1 MPSNGTEALLNLV
14 RRHGVGRGLCWSS
27 GGKACCAGTEA
38 RMTEQAA
45 PLERKGMFGVSKLG
59 SQCQSYTAPHR
70 WLSVCSE
77 GQWREMAPA
86 GSFAPREVSP

>member
-45 PLERKGMFGVSKLG
+45 PLERKGMLLV
-59 SQCQSYTAPHR
+59 
-70 WLSVCSE
+70 
-77 GQWREMAPA
+77 
-86 GSFAPREVSP
+86 